1 MLDISDLAH
10 KLLGNIRNTSLESC
24 CPLTAARWT
33 FSATQTSMPQYTGL
47 DGDRYHVACFL
58 PNLAAYVSWRV
69 LRSAKWDK
77 CHHNHP
83 IFMAVLPVNMFLL
96 AVINF
101 FFHVFL
107 NKTLTNKQ
115 HRYVTTD
122 WASHYP
128 TNSVKVLK
136 EATSTDPKKKKN
148 IHWSLSYC
156 HYSQQNSWG
165 KGHWS
170 IYASSL
176 KAIYRVLKC
185 LHNKLK
191 VQPDNCMYLW
201 CFFKFQIVV
210 YVVTNTSRVHPK

>member
-24 CPLTAARWT
+24 CPLKAARWT

-47 DGDRYHVACFL
+47 DSDRYHVACFL

-69 LRSAKWDK
+69 LQSAKWDK

-83 IFMAVLPVNMFLL
+83 ILMAVLPVNMFLL

-107 NKTLTNKQ
+107 NKTFTNKQ
-115 HRYVTTD
+115 HRYVMD
-122 WASHYP
+122 WLSVPLPNQQCQSTEGSHKHW
-128 TNSVKVLK
+128 SQ
-136 EATSTDPKKKKN
+136 EEKKN

-156 HYSQQNSWG
+156 LYSQQNSWG

-185 LHNKLK
+185 LHN
-191 VQPDNCMYLW
+191 
-201 CFFKFQIVV
+201 
-210 YVVTNTSRVHPK
+210 T

>member
-24 CPLTAARWT
+24 CPLKAARWT

-69 LRSAKWDK
+69 LQSAKWDK

-83 IFMAVLPVNMFLL
+83 ILMAVLPVNMFLL

-107 NKTLTNKQ
+107 NKTFTNKQ
-115 HRYVTTD
+115 HRYVMD
-122 WASHYP
+122 WLSVPLPNQQCQSTEGSH
-128 TNSVKVLK
+128 K
-136 EATSTDPKKKKN
+136 
-148 IHWSLSYC
+148 HWSQEEKKHPLVSLILS
-156 HYSQQNSWG
+156 
-165 KGHWS
+165 
-170 IYASSL
+170 L
-176 KAIYRVLKC
+176 FTT
-185 LHNKLK
+185 KL
-191 VQPDNCMYLW
+191 L
-201 CFFKFQIVV
+201 
-210 YVVTNTSRVHPK
+210 REGALVHLCQLSKSNIRSTEMSP